1 MFINVQCDA
10 KPAVAEF
17 AGVAI
22 LFNTSVDLTER
33 QLLMLT
39 FEFVPLCQQGLAFSY
54 TSARQTNYEWLSIQ
68 QLARVVNP
76 SSVFKC

>member
-1 MFINVQCDA
+1 MLNQRSL
-10 KPAVAEF
+10 EF
-17 AGVAI
+17 AGVAV

-39 FEFVPLCQQGLAFSY
+39 FEFVPLSQQGPAFSY
-54 TSARQTNYEWLSIQ
+54 TSAGQTNYEWLSIQ
-68 QLARVVNP
+68 QVARVTDP